1 MTTLTQ
7 DTVPSVT
14 TPSPLRIRL
23 GLAVTLFGFFIF
35 IAGAKPEWFGWDRSP
50 VIGFVQITVFLIGLA
65 IICVGGYIGLV
76 ALWGDRQR
84 SIAADF
90 GLRLVSTGYL
100 VAVFSGMADIFGLGS
115 HPLPGIPYFGPW
127 QATGVEIG
135 QVLIFIGFFLI
146 IPSDQPDRD

>member
-1 MTTLTQ
+1 MTVLE
-7 DTVPSVT
+7 DTASSIPDQP
-14 TPSPLRIRL
+14 PSPVRVRL
-23 GLAVTLFGFFIF
+23 GLGLTLLGFFTF
-35 IAGAKPEWFGWDRSP
+35 VAGTKPEWFGWDRSP

-65 IICVGGYIGLV
+65 VICVGGYMGLV

-135 QVLIFIGFFLI
+135 IVVICIGFFLL
-146 IPSDQPDRD
+146 IPRNM